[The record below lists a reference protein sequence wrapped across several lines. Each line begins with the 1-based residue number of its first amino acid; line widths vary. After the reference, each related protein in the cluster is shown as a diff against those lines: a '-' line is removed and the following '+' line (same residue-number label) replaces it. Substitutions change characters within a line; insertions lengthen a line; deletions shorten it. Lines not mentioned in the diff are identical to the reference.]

1 MVIGTSYAV
10 ARRLK
15 ATQSLNDPFR
25 TRTNRQRDA
34 SRRISGNFNYVRGFP
49 IADPFV
55 LPPCGSERSMTM
67 DKKIAGLL
75 GAVGALASLDTAQA
89 TIATDSTTMLKA
101 QSYADLLNSIP
112 NAAAILKAA
121 DEAGDTSGVQVA
133 ENAHHHHHHSYRR
146 ERKIIIAPRRHHHHH
161 HHHHHHSMK
170 IER

>member
-1 MVIGTSYAV
+1 
-10 ARRLK
+10 
-15 ATQSLNDPFR
+15 
-25 TRTNRQRDA
+25 
-34 SRRISGNFNYVRGFP
+34 
-49 IADPFV
+49 
-55 LPPCGSERSMTM
+55 M

-101 QSYADLLNSIP
+101 QSYADLLNPIP

-121 DEAGDTSGVQVA
+121 DEAGDTSGVRVA

-146 ERKIIIAPRRHHHHH
+146 EHKIIVAPRRHHHHH
-161 HHHHHHSMK
+161 HHRSMK

>member
-1 MVIGTSYAV
+1 
-10 ARRLK
+10 
-15 ATQSLNDPFR
+15 
-25 TRTNRQRDA
+25 
-34 SRRISGNFNYVRGFP
+34 
-49 IADPFV
+49 
-55 LPPCGSERSMTM
+55 M

-101 QSYADLLNSIP
+101 QSYADLLNPIP

-121 DEAGDTSGVQVA
+121 DEAGDTSEVRVA
-133 ENAHHHHHHSYRR
+133 ENAHHHHHHHHSYHR